1 MLYISLNSGQPE
13 RRLDSMKTLSL
24 SEAKMKLSSLVDSVY
39 RTDKAASQAILNDPQ
54 TGKGLRDELEGLQS
68 FKAGKFRVIYKT
80 ATDKGIIE
88 IVAIGP
94 RKTIYEETL
103 RLLKREKMI

>member
-1 MLYISLNSGQPE
+1 MSDETAELV
-13 RRLDSMKTLSL
+13 RTLHPDI
-24 SEAKMKLSSLVDSVY
+24 KRKI
-39 RTDKAASQAILNDPQ
+39 KAALQAILNDPQ

-88 IVAIGP
+88 IVAIGS

-103 RLLKREKMI
+103 RLLKREK

>member
-1 MLYISLNSGQPE
+1 MNILRLKMSDETAKLVRSLHPDIK
-13 RRLDSMKTLSL
+13 RKI
-24 SEAKMKLSSLVDSVY
+24 
-39 RTDKAASQAILNDPQ
+39 KAALQAILDDPQ
-54 TGKGLRDELEGLQS
+54 AGKGLKDELKGLQS

-103 RLLKREKMI
+103 RLLKREK

>member
-1 MLYISLNSGQPE
+1 MGI
-13 RRLDSMKTLSL
+13 RRLKMSDETAELVRTLHPDI
-24 SEAKMKLSSLVDSVY
+24 KRKI
-39 RTDKAASQAILNDPQ
+39 KAALQAILNDPQ

-103 RLLKREKMI
+103 RFLKREK